1 MKKSKFLKK
10 SLAMLLAVMLVVAMI
25 PLSAAAAALPTLD
38 VLTVGSETVEAD
50 GTSFSATYGTGETTV
65 QVTQNLPTGV
75 DVVAVRKNGYTTDSL
90 TSGRTA
96 TLTLSNY
103 AVSENVYTIPIKVSP
118 TANGSY
124 AGNESVT
131 YTLTLSPETL
141 STENGIEKVA
151 VNTTGTDA
159 GVLSASL
166 DSASREVD
174 VVVAYGY
181 TAGSGQIVVTPV
193 ETANAGSGAGK
204 DHIVNVTN
212 NANITV
218 APEAG
223 EAVTWTIK
231 VTEVPAITALSVAG
245 VDGVFSDDDKDGKNE
260 VITVSLDPEDI
271 EGIEAEADGTTYK
284 LPVVYSVLAN
294 TTVSDTNGSFD
305 SGEEIDFAT
314 LKTTGSTQTI
324 TVANGS
330 ADKTYTLKVS
340 VTKSND
346 NSVQAIWVDGIP
358 ATANG
363 NKFDVTLDDDGIS
376 LSASRKV
383 TIRVAKGATVEAN
396 ALVAD
401 TPSSD
406 TTNDEYDEYYYTT
419 TALGSTLTFNV
430 VAADKTSKQYTLTA
444 KVATATSDA
453 TLTSFTL
460 EAPDGTQYNTTIS
473 NNTITTAPIP
483 YMTTSI
489 ADWTMIAATSDGSR
503 ALLGGVAIRNR
514 ETEFQ
519 DAASLSNTTG
529 WTDGEKKT
537 ISNAVTVKSQGA
549 DDTVSSYNLVI
560 TFANA
565 STNNTLSGVEVTAQ
579 NPASGSTEK
588 DVVEAMENSNTY
600 KASVDATNKTIT
612 IKTAWSHR
620 HDSYTGKY
628 YVSDLTTGGGV
639 AYAYTDGTEAV
650 TKIIALDGTKDKGAI
665 DASDLKN
672 ITKIIVLPETAA
684 KVIDGTPK
692 TTLDAGMA
700 SAGTIYDVKWD
711 KEDASTEAS
720 MSAISVGDTKLSLT
734 SAAGGMQITGT
745 IPYGLTV
752 DEGLVTT
759 QTSKYDTE
767 TDSHFLT
774 FTKSD
779 FATVSATDK
788 ATAPSANIF
797 TIYSDG
803 DSDDDGEANASTG
816 STNGKF
822 MFVRDANNTVKVY
835 MANDA
840 NPGVEVDYITVTAEN
855 GTSTNKYTFNLKYAN
870 ANTGA
875 EITSFKLGNV
885 NGSISGQNITV
896 ALPFGANLYGQ
907 VATFTTSEGAKVY
920 LGSVNP
926 SNLLTSG
933 ESVLNVSSPVTLKV
947 QSEAKNRIASYT
959 LTVTTADQFSDV
971 DTNDWF
977 YNNVMRA
984 VELGILSGY
993 TDGTFKPMNNIT
1005 RRDFAIMLAQSLG
1018 HDNDEEATSPFKD
1031 VADTDYGVSS
1041 IAYLYENEITVGDSN
1056 GNFNPDANIT
1066 RQEAAIMLVKAF
1078 EATGTSSDLYADDA
1092 QIASWAKSF
1101 VYTAKA
1107 AGLMKGD
1114 DHNEFNPTDR
1124 LTRAEAASAMV
1135 NAVDN

>member
-1 MKKSKFLKK
+1 M
-10 SLAMLLAVMLVVAMI
+10 
-25 PLSAAAAALPTLD
+25 
-38 VLTVGSETVEAD
+38 GSETVEAD
-50 GTSFSATYGTGETTV
+50 GTSFSATYGTGATTV

-75 DVVAVRKNGYTTDSL
+75 DVVAVQKNGYTTDSL
-90 TSGRTA
+90 TSGTAA

-103 AVSENVYTIPIKVSP
+103 IVSENVYTIPIKVSP

-151 VNTTGTDA
+151 VNTTGTNA

-166 DSASREVD
+166 DSASHEVD

-204 DHIVNVTN
+204 DHIVSVTN
-212 NANITV
+212 NANFTV

-223 EAVTWTIK
+223 ESVVWTVK

-245 VDGVFSDDDKDGKNE
+245 VDGVFSDESNPKDNKNE
-260 VITVSLDPEDI
+260 TITVTLDPEDI
-271 EGIEAEADGTTYK
+271 ENIEAEADGTTYK

-294 TTVSDTNGSFD
+294 TTVSNSAGSFD

-314 LKTTGSTQTI
+314 LKTAGSTQTI

-330 ADKTYTLKVS
+330 ASMTYNLKVS

-346 NSVQAIWVDGIP
+346 NSVQAIWVNGIP

-363 NKFDVTLDDDGIS
+363 NKFDVTLDDGTT
-376 LSASRKV
+376 LSGSQKV

-401 TPSSD
+401 TTPSD

-419 TALGSTLTFNV
+419 TALDSTLTFNV

-503 ALLGGVAIRNR
+503 ALLGSTAIRNR
-514 ETEFQ
+514 ETEFSEG
-519 DAASLSNTTG
+519 SLTGISG

-549 DDTVSSYNLVI
+549 DGTVSTYNLVI

-579 NPASGSTEK
+579 NPTAGSTEK

-620 HDSYTGKY
+620 QDSYAGNY

-639 AYAYTDGTEAV
+639 AYAYTSGTDAV
-650 TKIIALDGTKDKGAI
+650 TKITALDGTKDTGAI
-665 DASDLKN
+665 TASNLKN

-700 SAGTIYDVKWD
+700 AAGTIYDVKWD
-711 KEDASTEAS
+711 KEAASTEAS

-734 SAAGGMQITGT
+734 SAAGGVQITGT

-752 DEGLVTT
+752 DEDDTLTEDNTYFLNYTISNYASLSDGTNAFNVNGIPEGETEAQDADT
-759 QTSKYDTE
+759 DNAKVAFVRAEDNKVVVKVWTGASQTAGD
-767 TDSHFLT
+767 
-774 FTKSD
+774 
-779 FATVSATDK
+779 
-788 ATAPSANIF
+788 ATALS
-797 TIYSDG
+797 
-803 DSDDDGEANASTG
+803 
-816 STNGKF
+816 KL
-822 MFVRDANNTVKVY
+822 V
-835 MANDA
+835 
-840 NPGVEVDYITVTAEN
+840 VTAEN
-855 GTSTNKYTFNLKYAN
+855 TTAKNDYSFNLKHAN

-875 EITSFKLGNV
+875 ELTSFKLGNIS
-885 NGSISGQNITV
+885 GSISGQNITV

-907 VATFTTSEGAKVY
+907 VATFTTSEGAEVY

-947 QSEAKNRIASYT
+947 QSEAGNRTVSYT
-959 LTVTTADQFSDV
+959 LKATTADQFSDV
-971 DTNDWF
+971 DTNDWY

-993 TDGTFKPMNNIT
+993 SDGTFKPMNNIT

>member
-90 TSGRTA
+90 TSGRAA

-151 VNTTGTDA
+151 VNTTGTNA

-166 DSASREVD
+166 DNASREVD

-223 EAVTWTIK
+223 EALTWTIK

-346 NSVQAIWVDGIP
+346 NSVQAIWVNGIP

-401 TPSSD
+401 TTPSD

-419 TALGSTLTFNV
+419 TALDSTLTFNV

-514 ETEFQ
+514 ETEFR

-549 DDTVSSYNLVI
+549 DGTISSYNLVI

-600 KASVDATNKTIT
+600 KASVDATNKTAKIE
-612 IKTAWSHR
+612 TAWSH
-620 HDSYTGKY
+620 SSEASFAGKY
-628 YVSDLTTGGGV
+628 FVSDLTTGGGV
-639 AYAYTDGTEAV
+639 AYVLDASNNATRID
-650 TKIIALDGTKDKGAI
+650 ALDAEND
-665 DASDLKN
+665 SDLTSTDLAN
-672 ITKIIVLPETAA
+672 NAQIIVIPETAA
-684 KVIDGTPK
+684 KVFGV
-692 TTLDAGMA
+692 GGA
-700 SAGTIYDVKWD
+700 SSQMNSDMRAAGTIYTVKFTNVA
-711 KEDASTEAS
+711 ASKNAT

-745 IPYGLTV
+745 IPYGMTLDSSEVATMTVNDAYFLDFTISDYAKLTSQTG
-752 DEGLVTT
+752 EGN
-759 QTSKYDTE
+759 
-767 TDSHFLT
+767 LT
-774 FTKSD
+774 F
-779 FATVSATDK
+779 VSK
-788 ATAPSANIF
+788 
-797 TIYSDG
+797 G
-803 DSDDDGEANASTG
+803 DTNGDGEADPVTDANA
-816 STNGKF
+816 KVY
-822 MFVRDANNTVKVY
+822 FVRDTTDQTVDVYFWGNSKGTNTKTGVTVNPEDTQAAK
-835 MANDA
+835 NDY
-840 NPGVEVDYITVTAEN
+840 DF
-855 GTSTNKYTFNLKYAN
+855 KLKYAD

-907 VATFTTSEGAKVY
+907 VATFTTSEGAEVY

-947 QSEAKNRIASYT
+947 QSEAGNRTVSYT
-959 LTVTTADQFSDV
+959 LTATTADQFSDV
-971 DTNDWF
+971 DTNDWY

-1018 HDNDEEATSPFKD
+1018 HDNDEKATSPFKD